1 MADSGGALAAVA
13 DAVLGIA
20 GNLSINTVL
29 ERLVASARELVDARY
44 AALGVPDGDGG
55 FARFLTAGM
64 TDAEVEALGP
74 LPRTH
79 GLLGAMLTDPAPYR
93 IADVTTDPRFRGW
106 WPAGHPVMRSFLGV
120 PIVFK
125 GDVIGAFYLTDKTSG
140 PTFTE
145 ADEQM
150 VGVLAAH
157 AGVLMEHARLYE
169 QSREL
174 SVLDERNR
182 LARELHDAMT
192 QTLFSLR
199 LAVETA
205 AALVATD
212 PARAATEL
220 DAARTLVDATFAELR
235 ALVFELRPPALD
247 ADGLVTTVRKH
258 LEVAGRAHG
267 LQVQLTAHGADELSP
282 QTEREVFRIVQ
293 EAVTNVLRHARA
305 ATLEVDLAFEPGR
318 VTVTVR
324 DDGVGFDPAARLIR
338 SRRLG
343 LTSMRERARALGGR
357 LTVESAPGKGT
368 TVSAEVP
375 NDAA

>member
-1 MADSGGALAAVA
+1 MSGSGGALSAVA

-20 GNLSINTVL
+20 GDLSINTVL
-29 ERLVASARELVDARY
+29 ERLVSAARELVDARY
-44 AALGVPDGDGG
+44 AALGVPDDDGG
-55 FARFLTAGM
+55 FARFLTSGM
-64 TDAEVEALGP
+64 TDAEVDALGP

-79 GLLGAMLTDPAPYR
+79 GLLGAMLADPAPYR
-93 IADVTTDPRFRGW
+93 TADVTTDPRFRGW

-125 GDVIGAFYLTDKTSG
+125 GDVIGAFYLTDKTTG
-140 PTFTE
+140 DTFTE
-145 ADEQM
+145 DDEHT

-157 AGVLMEHARLYE
+157 AAVLMEHARMYE

-205 AALVATD
+205 AALVTAD
-212 PARAATEL
+212 PAGAAAEL
-220 DAARTLVDATFAELR
+220 DAARGLVDATFAELR

-267 LQVQLTAHGADELSP
+267 LRIEVTAAGDDRLPPH
-282 QTEREVFRIVQ
+282 TERELFRIVQ

-305 ATLEVDLAFEPGR
+305 STLQVALAFEPGR
-318 VTVTVR
+318 VTVSVR
-324 DDGVGFDPAARLIR
+324 DDGRGFDPAARAIR

-343 LTSMRERARALGGR
+343 LTSMRERARALGGS
-357 LTVESAPGKGT
+357 LSVESAPGKGT
-368 TVSAEVP
+368 TVRVEVP
-375 NDAA
+375 DDGG